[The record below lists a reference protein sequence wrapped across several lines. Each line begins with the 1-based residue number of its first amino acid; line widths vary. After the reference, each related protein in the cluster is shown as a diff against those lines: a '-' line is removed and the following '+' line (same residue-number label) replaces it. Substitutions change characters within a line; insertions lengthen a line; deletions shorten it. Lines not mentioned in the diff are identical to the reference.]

1 MKYIKKA
8 SFFLVFFLTF
18 QLTDAQE
25 LPKRKMTVQ
34 QLADS
39 LEAKNIQIKLADVS
53 VKIATAKIADVKTNR
68 LPSLGAEMTGMYLSD
83 VTIYDKDWS
92 QVQKVDLPNLG
103 HQFSVS
109 AKQLIYGGGRV
120 NKAVEL
126 AELNKALTENQLN
139 DVNLGVKLNAA
150 ELYLTLYNLQN
161 QKEIL
166 LNNEILANERLK
178 NVRLFFDQNM
188 VTKNEVLR
196 AEVLRRQLEQ
206 SILQIQNAIEIT
218 NKNLL
223 LFAGLEENVMIVP
236 DVSNINHQIREQQ
249 ESYFLELAY
258 KNNPQLSISD
268 IQIALSKKNLELTRS
283 DYKPTLAAFSG
294 YNASRPMTS
303 TVPSLDFYSTNYQ
316 VGLNLSY
323 NFDALYKNN
332 KKTAVNKILIE
343 QAELGKIAVM
353 QQIDAQVNAAYKN
366 YQQAIKQ
373 REVSAI
379 NEIAADE
386 NYRITELKYKNQL
399 VTIAEI
405 IDASNTKLQAELQTL
420 DDSTAI
426 ILNYVKLLRV
436 TGQL

>member
-126 AELNKALTENQLN
+126 AELNKTLTENQLN

-303 TVPSLDFYSTNYQ
+303 TVPALDFYSTN
-316 VGLNLSY
+316 
-323 NFDALYKNN
+323 
-332 KKTAVNKILIE
+332 
-343 QAELGKIAVM
+343 
-353 QQIDAQVNAAYKN
+353 
-366 YQQAIKQ
+366 
-373 REVSAI
+373 
-379 NEIAADE
+379 
-386 NYRITELKYKNQL
+386 
-399 VTIAEI
+399 
-405 IDASNTKLQAELQTL
+405 
-420 DDSTAI
+420 
-426 ILNYVKLLRV
+426 
-436 TGQL
+436 